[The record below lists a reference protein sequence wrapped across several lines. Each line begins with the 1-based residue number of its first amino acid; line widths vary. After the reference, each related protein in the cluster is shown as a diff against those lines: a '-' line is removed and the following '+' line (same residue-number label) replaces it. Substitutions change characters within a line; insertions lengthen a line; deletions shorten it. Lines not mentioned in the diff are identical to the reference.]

1 MLGAADVGSQRSSSI
16 EFMALSAM
24 VVMFSE
30 QAVSN

>member
-1 MLGAADVGSQRSSSI
+1 MLGAADAGSQRSSSI

-30 QAVSN
+30 